1 MRRGPIPYSAA
12 EMVWLEANFR
22 LVISDYHAAFLAA
35 FGRSDVTASHL
46 NQLRKRKGWKV
57 GRDGAR
63 YKGRRRIYSDAEI
76 AWLRDHASLPLDE
89 VYAEFQKAFGRPD
102 VTPDKLH
109 SLRKREGIRTGRT
122 GRFEKGMAPA
132 NKGQRCKEG
141 RGGRHPNARRSQF
154 KKGQLPHNTKYLGHE
169 RVSKDGYVEISI
181 DEVNPHTGY
190 ERRYVLKH
198 RHLWEKQHGPL
209 PEGMCLKCLD
219 GNRLNTDP
227 SNWEPIPRG
236 ALPLLSARFGYGFD
250 QAPAEVKPVL
260 MNMAKLKHK
269 AKAVIKARK
278 EVGKSCSS

>member
-1 MRRGPIPYSAA
+1 MRRGRIPYSAE
-12 EMVWLEANFR
+12 EMSWLESNFR
-22 LVISDYHAAFLAA
+22 MVISDYHAAFVQT
-35 FGRSDVTASHL
+35 FGRADVSASHL

-63 YKGRRRIYSDAEI
+63 YKGRRRIYSEAEI
-76 AWLRDHASLPLDE
+76 AWLRDNASLPLDE
-89 VYAEFQKAFGRPD
+89 YHAGFAEAFDRPD
-102 VTPDKLH
+102 VTPEKLH
-109 SLRKREGIRTGRT
+109 SLRKREGFKTGRT
-122 GRFEKGMAPA
+122 GRFEKGMTPP
-132 NKGQRCKEG
+132 NKGKRCEDG

-169 RVSKDGYVEISI
+169 RVSKDGYVEVSV
-181 DEVNPHTGY
+181 DEVNPYTGY

-198 RHLWEKQHGPL
+198 KHLWEKQHGPL
-209 PEGMCLKCLD
+209 PEDMCLKCLD

-250 QAPAEVKPVL
+250 QAPDEVKPVL
-260 MNMAKLKHK
+260 MTMAKLKHK
-269 AKAVIKARK
+269 AKAVIKTRK